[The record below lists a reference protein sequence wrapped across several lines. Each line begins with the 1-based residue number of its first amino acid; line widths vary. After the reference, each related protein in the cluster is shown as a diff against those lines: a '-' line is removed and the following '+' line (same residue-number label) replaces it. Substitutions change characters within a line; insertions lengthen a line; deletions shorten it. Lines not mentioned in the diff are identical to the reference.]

1 MRSLQAGIATPSIG
15 LGSQVLAIAVA
26 AASLAFTLGVGLASA
41 SRGEMRRIRNIGPA
55 RRLPVV
61 AAAAILALALAVPA
75 VAASSP
81 RSGDL
86 HVTKECSQYTGAA
99 GGFCTITSS
108 NINEIK
114 VGSRVV
120 YAQAADFVSRTVD
133 SDITIVRQGHSTAY
147 GHVIL
152 DLVTGTGTV
161 TFSGGTG
168 EFLGFTASA
177 DVTHAGGP
185 NWAWDGTYSFSPP
198 N

>member
-1 MRSLQAGIATPSIG
+1 MRPTRNM
-15 LGSQVLAIAVA
+15 GSV
-26 AASLAFTLGVGLASA
+26 
-41 SRGEMRRIRNIGPA
+41 

-61 AAAAILALALAVPA
+61 AAAAILALSLAVPA
-75 VAASSP
+75 VVAASP

-86 HVTKECSQYTGAA
+86 HITKECSQYTGAA
-99 GGFCTITSS
+99 GDFCTITAS
-108 NINEIK
+108 NINAIK

-120 YAQAADFVSRTVD
+120 YAQAADFVAMTLD
-133 SDITIVRQGHSTAY
+133 SDITVVRQGNSTAY

-168 EFLGFTASA
+168 EFHGFTGSV
-177 DVTHAGGP
+177 DVTPLSAP